1 MYLYRCRLLYSK
13 AIMDFYSNNYYQI
26 SPSAIVKLE
35 TKHGVDLGI
44 YLNKV
49 VNIDDKEFDE
59 ILKYQATTVEE
70 NIENIENSQE
80 FLNGIGLSESNGL
93 LNLQSVQTKIMSTS
107 HDNEDMKD
115 KEDKEINE
123 DGKDIKDKENLNES
137 YIESK
142 VFFENKEN
150 QEKTGS
156 DKINKKRQIR
166 IEGRFISIANSE
178 DLKIYKENEE
188 KAKEAFLVFKE
199 EIRECGLE
207 HEMKPVGV
215 HYFLD
220 GMKILFDFV
229 ADHRIDFRELVKKL
243 AAKYRKRIELHQ
255 IGVRDEARM
264 IDGLFICGQQLC
276 CRRFLH
282 QLTPISIKM
291 AEVQNA
297 PLNTMKISGYC
308 GRLLCCLAYE
318 AQQYEEAKENLPDV
332 GTSVIYNN
340 EKYLV
345 AEVNVIKQYLKIKKK
360 DSMEYILLK
369 NDPLVFEKD
378 KEGNIVIKKCEI
390 YISKK

>member
-80 FLNGIGLSESNGL
+80 FLNGNGLSETNGI

-107 HDNEDMKD
+107 DDNED
-115 KEDKEINE
+115 KEDKE
-123 DGKDIKDKENLNES
+123 
-137 YIESK
+137 
-142 VFFENKEN
+142 N
-150 QEKTGS
+150 QEKSGS
-156 DKINKKRQIR
+156 DKVSKKRQIR

-178 DLKIYKENEE
+178 DLKIYRENEE

-199 EIRECGLE
+199 EIKECGLE

-378 KEGNIVIKKCEI
+378 KDGNIVIKKCEI